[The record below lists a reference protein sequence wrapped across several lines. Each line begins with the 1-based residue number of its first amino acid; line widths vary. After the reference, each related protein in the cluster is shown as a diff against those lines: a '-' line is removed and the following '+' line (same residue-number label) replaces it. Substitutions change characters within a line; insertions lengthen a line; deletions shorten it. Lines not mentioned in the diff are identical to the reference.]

1 MSSVGRR
8 VGCGTG
14 CAAAIVLSII
24 LIVAIV
30 GWSLSFLEDS
40 TSIPTRQPIAT
51 DVPPARAAAVP
62 EIDIHAA
69 GRTSDQLA
77 YWADPIAAEIGM
89 SSTALRAY
97 ANAELI
103 AAQSWPQ
110 CHLSWGT
117 LAGIGY
123 VESRHGTYS
132 GSLFSARSIDENGYI
147 QPPII
152 GIALDGS
159 PGFAEIQDTDNGEL
173 DGDKQ
178 FDRAVGPM
186 QFIPT
191 SWARFGRD
199 ANGDGVA
206 NPNQIDDAALSAANL
221 LCSGRDLAT
230 ADGWTEAIR
239 SYNNSQDYVN
249 KVRDAAANYALGQSA

>member
-40 TSIPTRQPIAT
+40 TPIPTRQPIAT

-199 ANGDGVA
+199 ANGDSVA

-230 ADGWTEAIR
+230 ADDWTEAIR